1 MKNTLK
7 IERDLK
13 KITQEELAS
22 NTGVSRQTIISIE
35 SGKFIPSTLL
45 SLKIARVL
53 QKRVDELFWLEEY
66 D

>member
-1 MKNTLK
+1 MKNTLR
-7 IERDLK
+7 IERELK
-13 KITQEELAS
+13 KITQEELAQ

-35 SGKFIPSTLL
+35 SGKYIPSTLL

-53 QKRVDELFWLEEY
+53 QKRVEDLFWLEEY